1 MPRIT
6 SLALL
11 IVGIIL
17 LVYGVNES
25 NSFGSSITQAVN
37 GAPSNK
43 AIWLIG
49 GGVLGI
55 ISGAFGIF
63 FRKSP

>member
-11 IVGIIL
+11 VVGIIL
-17 LVYGVNES
+17 LVYGVNAS
-25 NSFGSSITQAVN
+25 NSFGSSINQAVN
-37 GAPSNK
+37 GAPTNK
-43 AIWLIG
+43 AIWLIA

-55 ISGAFGIF
+55 VSGAFGIF
-63 FRKSP
+63 FRRSP

>member
-6 SLALL
+6 SIAFLV
-11 IVGIIL
+11 VGVIL
-17 LVYGVNES
+17 LVYGLNAS
-25 NSFGSSITQAVN
+25 DSFGSSINRAVN
-37 GAPSNK
+37 GAPSDK
-43 AIWLIG
+43 AIWLIA

-63 FRKSP
+63 FRRSP